1 MVAARSW
8 KAAVATIPG
17 ESLNQAMRFGSTTG
31 NDIELDLALANPGQA
46 FWKPLDGHVWR
57 RAL

>member
-1 MVAARSW
+1 
-8 KAAVATIPG
+8 
-17 ESLNQAMRFGSTTG
+17 MRFGSTTG